1 MKKITLRKVLS
12 GILTFCMLVSLLTCV
27 SLLPASAATSDYMF
41 YINGSNGDSK
51 QVMFRNNS
59 NYLFVSGTTYNFSAR
74 LKLESSDVT
83 ADNLFGKLFNIYYY
97 NTSDKKTGI
106 PTNNVV
112 QSYDSTTLT
121 YSVTFT
127 VPSDCRN
134 YANTEIRIG
143 DYNWMGYKYKIRIAD
158 MSMIAQ
164 SGTVDFMPAITE
176 ANSKVANS
184 VSADNKYVRYNSSSS
199 VQILSKADTFPEI
212 VPEEPEPEPEI
223 VSDLVE
229 FYALANNYA
238 RMEYLKGWYTFAAGN
253 YRFELDCK
261 IFSGTPT
268 IRIGMDSKYGTDN
281 PSLLNYKAE
290 YDKANCKY
298 VITFS
303 LAQSKG
309 CNLNID
315 VGNYGTD
322 GLFGCANPTLY
333 LLDEEGNPTGENLI
347 NTFNSEYYTT
357 STDNS
362 EKKDKWRTA
371 GMSGNFT
378 CTSPIPDGYFEPVF
392 IPFCGGDTNED
403 GAVDLRDL
411 VRYKKIMAGIL
422 TTELSLDAN
431 QDDKVDAIDLSLM
444 RQILLNT
451 GKSSMLYNT
460 YYKLNYTKS
469 LNISYIG
476 GSVTGAV
483 GASTDENGWAFLVTK
498 YLKQKYPNANIT
510 ESNMGVGGTGSYLG
524 MARFNNNIIENKPDL
539 LFIEFAINDRYNDI
553 PEEQTKQNIEYMI
566 NSVYKSNPYA
576 DIVFVLITDK
586 NVIGTEFES
595 LKTIKSVAEYYG
607 LPTVDVGQ
615 AMWKELNGSIDNWDE
630 YYSDG
635 VHPSDAGHKVY
646 ADTVFEKMEEI
657 MINGGKFKFKLPE
670 ETMCENGF
678 TNVKLLT
685 RDTFGPF
692 KWGTL
697 DDTVYGAAW
706 WFDNDIYEKSG
717 CPLRTSYA
725 RCFSKIL
732 PKYIYPK
739 YDGATLEFTVTGN
752 NIGIIGTIKEG
763 QSITVTLDGNETKT
777 INGTSNVAMTEYPL
791 WNSLENTEHTVKIVA
806 NGDGPY
812 IALAAV
818 VVGN

>member
-1 MKKITLRKVLS
+1 MTLRKVLS
-12 GILTFCMLVSLLTCV
+12 GILTFCMLVSLFTCV
-27 SLLPASAATSDYMF
+27 SILPASAATAQMIEIPSSAQYTRLQYTKGWSTIAAGNYRFEMDCKIF
-41 YINGSNGDSK
+41 SGTPVIRVGKDETGELQSW
-51 QVMFRNNS
+51 QS
-59 NYLFVSGTTYNFSAR
+59 NYVATYDEANR
-74 LKLESSDVT
+74 KY
-83 ADNLFGKLFNIYYY
+83 I
-97 NTSDKKTGI
+97 I
-106 PTNNVV
+106 
-112 QSYDSTTLT
+112 
-121 YSVTFT
+121 TFT
-127 VPSDCRN
+127 VASDWSGNLGAMVGNNGTSAHFVC
-134 YANTEIRIG
+134 ANPALYLLDANGNPTGSSLINTFATDYYSTSRAGNKWNRRAPG
-143 DYNWMGYKYKIRIAD
+143 DATFSTYNAD
-158 MSMIAQ
+158 VFA
-164 SGTVDFMPAITE
+164 
-176 ANSKVANS
+176 
-184 VSADNKYVRYNSSSS
+184 
-199 VQILSKADTFPEI
+199 PE
-212 VPEEPEPEPEI
+212 VVEPDEPEPEPEI

-253 YRFELDCK
+253 YRFEIDCK

-268 IRIGMDSKYGTDN
+268 IRIGMDSTYGTDN

-303 LAQSKG
+303 LAESKG

-322 GLFGCANPTLY
+322 GLFGCANPNLY
-333 LLDEEGNPTGENLI
+333 LLDTQGNPTGENLI

-357 STDNS
+357 STATS

-378 CTSPIPDGYFEPVF
+378 CTSPIPDGYFDPVF

-403 GAVDLRDL
+403 GAVDVRDL

-657 MINGGKFKFKLPE
+657 MINGGKLKCKLPE

-678 TNVKLLT
+678 TNVELLT

-697 DDTVYGAAW
+697 DDEVYGAYW
-706 WFDNDIYEKSG
+706 WFDSDIYEKSG